1 MMNVFS
7 LLLAAVLFPNLQV
20 FSQINLPFPKK
31 LQPRLDSIATQDVP
45 TRAPGIATAII
56 LNGQVVYQ
64 KCAGYADLSDS
75 SLITENTRF
84 NIASNGKQF
93 TALAVLDLADNKKLS
108 LSDDIRKWFPQ
119 LFPRIKEKITI
130 HSLLNHTSGIR
141 DCYDLW
147 SLQGYTWWKKSFD
160 NKDVLNLIER
170 QEDLNFLPDS
180 KYLYSNT
187 NYILLALLVEK
198 ITGTTFVE
206 HTNKMFKKLHMPSTS
221 FENNAAAIRGPIA
234 RAYFNFSSWTTYSWT
249 WNVCGD
255 GNIFSTLSDQIQ
267 WEKIIQGKAHCSLKR
282 SVILKSQQFIE
293 GSTFKNYGYGIEFG
307 TYKSLNYTFHEGA
320 TGAWKATVIR
330 FPGKNIS
337 LLTLTNTGKAIPSM
351 QTRQMADLVLG
362 LQEDAKYLVTTPSKI
377 GEFVSED
384 ALTGTYLT
392 ENDFAFTFEKRD
404 GKIFLKRIGRNDVEL
419 EREAANIFH
428 QKFDP
433 AFKQE
438 FTSNQKG
445 EMQVTAYY
453 INHSPYT
460 LTKAISNWEG
470 YDYNKLTGKF
480 LNTETNT
487 TLDIGFSNDKT
498 YNVIIGSTDSTKGL
512 LITPYKLLIDF
523 YSVDIEKKGTDA
535 DTLYLNAERMKRI
548 KFIRLK

>member
-1 MMNVFS
+1 MKVFS
-7 LLLAAVLFPNLQV
+7 LLIPTTFFLCIRA
-20 FSQINLPFPKK
+20 FSQTSHPFPTT
-31 LQPRLDSIATQDVP
+31 LQQQLDSIASQDVP
-45 TRAPGIATAII
+45 LNAPGIATAII
-56 LNGQVVYQ
+56 LNGRVVYQ
-64 KCAGYADLSDS
+64 KCAGYADLADS
-75 SLITENTRF
+75 SFITENTRF

-93 TALAVLDLADNKKLS
+93 TALAVLDLVDNKKLR
-108 LSDDIRKWFPQ
+108 LSDDIRKWFPK
-119 LFPRIKEKITI
+119 LFPRIKEKITVR
-130 HSLLNHTSGIR
+130 SLLNHTSGIR

-160 NKDVLNLIER
+160 NKDVLNLIEQ
-170 QEDLNFLPDS
+170 QEDLNFQPDS
-180 KYLYSNT
+180 KYLYSNS
-187 NYILLALLVEK
+187 NYILLALLIEK
-198 ITGTTFVE
+198 ITGTAFVK
-206 HTNKMFKKLHMPSTS
+206 HTNKLFKKLNMPNTS
-221 FENNAAAIRGPIA
+221 FEDNSANIRGPIA
-234 RAYFNFSSWTTYSWT
+234 RAYFNFSSWTTYNWT

-255 GNIFSTLSDQIQ
+255 GNIFSTLTDQVQ
-267 WEKIIQGKAHCSLKR
+267 WEKIVQGKARCSLKR
-282 SVILKSQQFIE
+282 TVILKSQQFIA
-293 GSTFKNYGYGIEFG
+293 GSSFKNYGYGVEFG
-307 TYKSLNYTFHEGA
+307 IYKGLKYTFHEGA
-320 TGAWKATVIR
+320 TGAWKATVMR

-362 LQEDAKYLVTTPSKI
+362 LQEDAKYLVTTPSTI

-392 ENDFAFTFEKRD
+392 ENDFAFTFEKRE

-428 QKFDP
+428 QNFDS

-460 LTKAISNWEG
+460 LTKIAANWQG
-470 YDYNKLTGKF
+470 YDYAKLTGKF

-487 TLDIGFSNDKT
+487 TLDISFSNDKT
-498 YNVIIGSTDSTKGL
+498 YNVIIGTKDSTKGL
-512 LITPYKLLIDF
+512 LITPNKFLINF
-523 YSVDIEKKGTDA
+523 YSIDIEEGEKIN
-535 DTLYLNAERMKRI
+535 TLYLNGERMKRV
-548 KFIRLK
+548 KFIRQK